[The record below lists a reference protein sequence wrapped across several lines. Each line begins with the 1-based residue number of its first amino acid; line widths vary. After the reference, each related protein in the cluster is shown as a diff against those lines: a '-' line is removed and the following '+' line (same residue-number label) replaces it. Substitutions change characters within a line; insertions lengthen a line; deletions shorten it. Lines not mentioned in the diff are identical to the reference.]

1 MSFVN
6 SKKAN
11 EFLGE
16 ALRALVRLPPQC
28 EMKKIHKQRD
38 KAAIS
43 ECANR
48 LLTKSASN
56 WNFDAIAKPEIP
68 IRNKSGE

>member
-1 MSFVN
+1 MSYVN
-6 SKKAN
+6 SEKAN

-16 ALRALVRLPPQC
+16 ALRLPPQC

-56 WNFDAIAKPEIP
+56 WNFDAIARPEIP